1 MWLEGG
7 SSGRWEE
14 RREGRWVGVGGQ
26 IVQGLVGSKQ
36 KRDVN

>member
-1 MWLEGG
+1 MAGG
-7 SSGRWEE
+7 SEQWEVGGEE
-14 RREGRWVGVGGQ
+14 RRKVGGEGQ